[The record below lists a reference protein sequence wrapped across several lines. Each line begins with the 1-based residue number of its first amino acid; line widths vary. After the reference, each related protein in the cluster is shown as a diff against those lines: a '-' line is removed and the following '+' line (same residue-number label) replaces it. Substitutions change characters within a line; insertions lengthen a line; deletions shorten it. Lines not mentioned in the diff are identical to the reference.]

1 MILKKVRFLATLIL
15 TIVLMSATVY
25 GKGVEKTA
33 TFIQSSGYVVLNEV
47 VLDGE
52 SLTYNDTTYLPLRK
66 VAEAMGL
73 KVDYIKETAIV
84 KLSKGAA
91 SSVSSSNA
99 TKSAIVKT
107 DKIIENGVSVL
118 VEGSLIDSSNVMYGG
133 TTYLPL
139 RAIAE
144 AVGVEVS
151 YNSDTKLVELTT
163 LKATEPE
170 VASEKTLK
178 PMMTLEDITFPKNP
192 STVEDFEKVILYMMN
207 NNLATFNVRYSMT
220 TKEFT
225 SKSEEMNNNIYT
237 AFENLRSDYIDL
249 CSGLQ
254 SFETQATSK
263 NNSII
268 VTIKFGG
275 IEYEDENFIS
285 LQKTFE
291 EEATK
296 VNDSLKMDGS
306 ITEEMTQK
314 EIARVLYTYVTK
326 NLKYDM
332 DTYNGTNEN
341 DLAFTGYGAV
351 VNSLAVCQGYIAF
364 YNYLLKLNG
373 IECIGQS
380 GTTDNGVGHIW
391 TVALLDGVKT
401 YIDTTY
407 GDPVPDRPGYT
418 NYEYFDAS
426 KEFLSKDRS
435 GVE

>member
-1 MILKKVRFLATLIL
+1 MKKFKFLAILIL
-15 TIVLMSATVY
+15 TIALMSVSVY
-25 GKGVEKTA
+25 GKAVEKTV
-33 TFIQSSGYVVLNEV
+33 TFIQSSGYVVLNDV

-73 KVDYIKETAIV
+73 KVDYLKETGTV
-84 KLSKGAA
+84 KLTKGGEQV
-91 SSVSSSNA
+91 VSRGNS
-99 TKSAIVKT
+99 TKTAIRIT
-107 DKIIENGVSVL
+107 DKITENGVNVYI
-118 VEGSLIDSSNVMYGG
+118 EGNLIDSNNITYSG

-139 RAIAE
+139 RAVAE

-151 YNSDTKLVELTT
+151 YNKETKLVQLMT
-163 LKATEPE
+163 LQATE
-170 VASEKTLK
+170 ATTTTDKILK
-178 PMMTLEDITFPKNP
+178 PMMSLEDITFPKNP

-207 NNLATFNVRYSMT
+207 NNLATFNVKYSMT
-220 TKEFT
+220 VKEF
-225 SKSEEMNNNIYT
+225 SAKSEDMNDNIYT

-263 NNSII
+263 NSSIV

-275 IEYEDENFIS
+275 IEYEDKNFIN

-296 VNDSLKMDGS
+296 VNDSLKADGI

-314 EIARVLYTYVTK
+314 EIARVLYTYITT
-326 NLKYDM
+326 NLKYDL
-332 DTYNGTNEN
+332 DTYEGTNEN

-351 VNSLAVCQGYIAF
+351 VNGLAVCQGYTAF

-380 GTTDNGVGHIW
+380 GITDNGVGHIW
-391 TVALLDGVKT
+391 TVAILDGEKT

-407 GDPVPDRPGYT
+407 GDPIPDRPGYT
-418 NYEYFDAS
+418 NYQYFDAS
-426 KEFLSKDRS
+426 KDFLSKDRS